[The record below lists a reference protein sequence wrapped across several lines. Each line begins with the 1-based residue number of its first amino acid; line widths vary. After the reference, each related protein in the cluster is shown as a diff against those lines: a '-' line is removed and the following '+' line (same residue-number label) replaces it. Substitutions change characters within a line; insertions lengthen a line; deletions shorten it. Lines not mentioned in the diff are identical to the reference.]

1 MRLFIAEKPQ
11 YAKII
16 AQALGNGRS
25 QKGYIDCGDD
35 KVTWCIGHL
44 LQLVTPSEIN
54 PDYAQWRK
62 EHLPM
67 QLRPARLKPIERTA
81 EQFEIVAGLI
91 RQADEI
97 VHAGDP
103 DEEGQLLVDE
113 VLEYCNNASPVKR
126 LMLKDPNLEAA
137 KKALAN
143 LVDNKSFHGLYLK
156 ALARSVADYVYGL
169 NMTRAYTIAARE
181 RGYDGVISIGRVQT
195 AVLALIVNRTLLN
208 KSHVASFYYDV
219 YADIKIKDNIIKA
232 KFLVPDDADFPVD
245 SKKRIS
251 EKEAA
256 NKIAQA
262 CNGNVVSV
270 IRAEIQEK
278 SRDVPLPFSLAQLQA
293 RMSTLYGIKAEK
305 TLQLTQ
311 DLRDKYSAISYN
323 RSDCNYL
330 TEEQFNAA
338 PALLEKLTTQIEE
351 FAQIRKA
358 GALDFNLKS
367 AAFNES
373 EVSAHTGI
381 IPIAV
386 PDREKMTQDEWRVYN
401 AIAMQFLAQFMP
413 PKRYNAVQVDF
424 QCDNRIF
431 AARAVQ
437 SIDDGWTR
445 WLSATD
451 DKGAESETDD
461 SVYSALASLS
471 VGDTGMCDSATVK
484 DEKTKPPAL
493 YTEAT
498 LLNDLMNVAKYVQD
512 PKLKQLLI
520 NRDEGKAKG
529 ERGGIGTSATRGKI
543 LETLEE
549 RGFFVFDKKKIL
561 PTQLG
566 YSLIQL
572 LPYELKVPDMT
583 ALWHEQQI
591 MIEQGEMDV
600 DEFLN
605 GIESFV
611 GDQINKVDVSK
622 LHIETYE
629 CECGGVYKKRKSDN
643 GVFWACSNY
652 PECNNT
658 LPDKHGQPDLT
669 TLSACC
675 PKCSAKMR
683 VSTKTFQ
690 CTSDDCDFHVF
701 REIAGKKISAI
712 QIDKLLTKGKSDV
725 LKGFKGKEG
734 KKFEAALTIDNE
746 TWKVNFSFDKP
757 SPKAAKAKKILSKRF

>member
-16 AQALGNGRS
+16 AEALGNGRS
-25 QKGYIDCGDD
+25 QKGYIDCGND
-35 KVTWCIGHL
+35 KVTWCVGHL
-44 LQLVTPSEIN
+44 LQLVTPSELN
-54 PDYAQWRK
+54 PDYAQWKK

-67 QLRPARLKPIERTA
+67 QLRPARLRPIDRTA
-81 EQFEIVAGLI
+81 DQFEVVAGLI
-91 RQADEI
+91 SQASEI
-97 VHAGDP
+97 IHAGDP

-113 VLEYCNNASPVKR
+113 VLEYCNNTSPVKR
-126 LMLKDPNLEAA
+126 FLLKDPNLEAA

-143 LVDNKSFHGLYLK
+143 LSDNAQFYGMYQK

-195 AVLALIVNRTLLN
+195 AVLALIVNRTLIN
-208 KSHVASFYYDV
+208 KSHVATFYYDI
-219 YADIKIKDNIIKA
+219 YGDMSIQGNTLKA
-232 KFLVPDDADFPVD
+232 KFVVSDNADLPLDA
-245 SKKRIS
+245 KKRIS
-251 EKEAA
+251 DKDAA
-256 NKIAQA
+256 NKIAA
-262 CNGNVVSV
+262 ECAGKDISVV
-270 IRAEIQEK
+270 RADIQEK
-278 SRDVPLPFSLAQLQA
+278 SRSVPLPFSLAGLQA
-293 RMSTLYGIKAEK
+293 KMSTLYGIKSEK

-338 PALLEKLTTQIEE
+338 PALLEKLTTQVAD
-351 FAQIRKA
+351 FAKIREA
-358 GALDFNLKS
+358 GALDFMQKS
-367 AAFNES
+367 AAFNDD

-386 PDREKMTQDEWRVYN
+386 PDKDKMTEDEWRVYS
-401 AIAMQFLAQFMP
+401 AIAMQYLAQFMP
-413 PKRYNAVQVDF
+413 PKRYSAVQVDF
-424 QCDNRIF
+424 QCDDKTF
-431 AARAVQ
+431 TARAVK

-445 WLSATD
+445 WLSGSD
-451 DKGAESETDD
+451 DKGADNENDD
-461 SVYSALASLS
+461 TLYTALASLS
-471 VGDTGMCDSATVK
+471 EGLTGKCDSATVK
-484 DEKTKPPAL
+484 DEKTQPPAL

-549 RGFFVFDKKKIL
+549 RGFFAFDKKKIL

-591 MIEQGEMDV
+591 MIEQGELSV
-600 DEFLN
+600 DEFLD
-605 GIESFV
+605 GIETFV
-611 GDQINKVDVSK
+611 ADQLNKVDVTS
-622 LHIETYE
+622 LHIETYD
-629 CECGGVYKKRKSDN
+629 CECGGIYKKRKGDN
-643 GVFWACSNY
+643 GTFWACSNY
-652 PECNNT
+652 PECTNT

-669 TLSACC
+669 SLTASC
-675 PKCSAKMR
+675 PKCNSKMR

-690 CTSDDCDFHVF
+690 CTSDECDFHIF

-712 QIDKLLTKGKSDV
+712 QIDKLLSKGRSDL

-734 KKFEAALTIDNE
+734 KKFEAVLSLNKE
-746 TWKVNFSFDKP
+746 SWKVDFSFDKP
-757 SPKAAKAKKILSKRF
+757 SPKAAKTKKLLSQRF

>member
-16 AQALGNGRS
+16 AQALGNARP

-35 KVTWCIGHL
+35 KVTWCVGHL
-44 LQLVTPSEIN
+44 LQLVTPTEIN
-54 PDYAQWRK
+54 PTYAQWSK
-62 EHLPM
+62 DYLPM

-81 EQFEIVAGLI
+81 DQFEVVAGLI
-91 RQADEI
+91 KQADEI
-97 VHAGDP
+97 IHAGDP

-113 VLEYCNNASPVKR
+113 VLEYCNNTSPVKR

-137 KKALAN
+137 KKALQN
-143 LVDNKSFHGLYLK
+143 LVDNKQFHGLYLK

-169 NMTRAYTIAARE
+169 NMTRAYTVAARE

-195 AVLALIVNRTLLN
+195 AVLALVVNRTLLN
-208 KSHVASFYYDV
+208 QSHVASFYYDI
-219 YADIKIKDNIIKA
+219 YGDMNINGNSVKA
-232 KFLVPDDADFPVD
+232 KFVVPDDADFPID
-245 SKKRIS
+245 NKKRIS
-251 EKEAA
+251 DKEAA

-262 CNGNVVSV
+262 CNGKDVSV
-270 IRAEIQEK
+270 ISAEIQEK
-278 SRDVPLPFSLAQLQA
+278 KTSVPLPFSLAGLQA
-293 RMSTLYGIKAEK
+293 KMSTLYGIKAEK
-305 TLQLTQ
+305 TLQITQ

-330 TEEQFNAA
+330 TEEQFKAA
-338 PALLEKLTTQIEE
+338 PPLLEKLTTQIAE
-351 FAQIRKA
+351 FAKIREA
-358 GALDFNLKS
+358 GALDFTQKS
-367 AAFNES
+367 AAFNDD

-386 PDREKMTQDEWRVYN
+386 PDREKMKEEEWRVYS

-413 PKRYNAVQVDF
+413 PKRYHSVQVDF
-424 QCDNRIF
+424 ECDNRAF
-431 AARAVQ
+431 VARAVK

-445 WLSATD
+445 WLSSSE
-451 DKGAESETDD
+451 DKGAENESDD
-461 SVYSALASLS
+461 SLYKALAALS
-471 VGDTGMCDSATVK
+471 AGDTGNCDSVTVK

-512 PKLKQLLI
+512 PKVKQLLI

-549 RGFFVFDKKKIL
+549 RGFFVFDKKKIV

-600 DEFLN
+600 DEFLDD
-605 GIESFV
+605 IEKFV
-611 GDQINKVDVSK
+611 AEQINKVDVST
-622 LHIETYE
+622 LHIETYD
-629 CECGGVYKKRKSDN
+629 CECGGLYKKRKGEKGS
-643 GVFWACSNY
+643 FWACSNY
-652 PECNNT
+652 PECTNT

-669 TLSACC
+669 SLSSCC
-675 PKCSAKMR
+675 PKCGSKMR

-690 CTSDDCDFHVF
+690 CTSDECDFHIF

-712 QIDKLLTKGKSDV
+712 QIDKILSRGKSDS
-725 LKGFKGKEG
+725 LKGFKGKEN
-734 KKFEAALTIDNE
+734 KKFDATLNLNKE
-746 TWKVNFSFDKP
+746 TWKVEFSFDKP
-757 SPKAAKAKKILSKRF
+757 SPKAAKTRKLLSQRF